1 MSTFYLINTTY
12 VGTQKYLAG
21 HSLDDSKDPVSAIQ
35 AAGGVAWPSSDA
47 TVATA
52 AALVQAGQKNK
63 GWDEFQ
69 SERVMFAAATNS
81 LLGQTSAPLS
91 NATPQPTG
99 ETASAGVA
107 AAASRADHAHANP
120 DQQAAVANLTDT
132 ATQTLTPV
140 AGGGW
145 YKLPTLSQGGTLT
158 VNAGAAVAGD
168 QIQITRTDTHAF
180 TYAIVNGGVGGGTLA
195 TMPVSKAN
203 SAMLQFDGTNWA
215 LRQIGTQ

>member
-35 AAGGVAWPSSDA
+35 AAGGVAWPSSDS

-91 NATPQPTG
+91 NTTPAKTG
-99 ETASAGVA
+99 GTGTAGVA
-107 AAASRADHAHANP
+107 VTASRSDHAHANP
-120 DQQAAVANLTDT
+120 DQQAAVANLTD
-132 ATQTLTPV
+132 AASQTLTPL

-145 YKLPTLSQGGTLT
+145 YKLPTLGQDGTLT
-158 VNAGAAVAGD
+158 VAAGAAAAGD
-168 QIQITRTDTHAF
+168 QIEISRESTDAH
-180 TYAIVNGGVGGGTLA
+180 TYAVKDGPSNTTLFTFA
-195 TMPVSKAN
+195 VSKQA
-203 SAMLQFDGTNWA
+203 SATIQFDGTNWSM
-215 LRQIGTQ
+215 RRVGTL